1 MTLCNAT
8 SSLLGEKTYNQ
19 INEDILKYQNIFFG
33 GNVMKEEKV
42 SALSTGNEVLDELLN
57 GGYSI
62 GKLTEIS
69 GPTDTGK
76 TLLALKAIKE
86 LQKLDNSKLTIYI
99 DASRSFKLE
108 YVEEHNLDT
117 DGIVLIQPESIEKL
131 VVMLSEIVNPCIDD
145 IGLIIF
151 D

>member
-131 VVMLSEIVNPCIDD
+131 VASPWAL
-145 IGLIIF
+145 
-151 D
+151 

>member
-131 VVMLSEIVNPCIDD
+131 VVMLSEIVKPCIDD
-145 IGLIIF
+145 I
-151 D
+151 